1 MAATQVKKLVL
12 EAQTL
17 AIKVIAS
24 TKTKAGLRRTKKH
37 TRKHTRKY
45 TKKHTKKHKKKNGKN
60 THHRTKH

>member
-1 MAATQVKKLVL
+1 VAATQVKKLVL

-37 TRKHTRKY
+37 TRKY